1 MNKET
6 KKENINPR
14 SYYYNPDTKV
24 EIPGGFLLELLALS
38 ETLLQKEVKSESK
51 FKYNYINDK
60 DKIVKNFKQEDVES
74 GKLRKIVDWE
84 RTVDNP
90 TIEYS
95 ITEDG
100 IMYAKLKKFLEALHY
115 ENIEKGIAVTITKS
129 DNSDKELN

>member
-1 MNKET
+1 MT
-6 KKENINPR
+6 KENINPR

-129 DNSDKELN
+129 DNSDKDLK

>member
-1 MNKET
+1 MT
-6 KKENINPR
+6 KENINPR
-14 SYYYNPDTKV
+14 SYYYNTDTKV

-129 DNSDKELN
+129 DNSDKDLN

>member
-1 MNKET
+1 MT
-6 KKENINPR
+6 KENINPR

-129 DNSDKELN
+129 DNSDKNLN

>member
-1 MNKET
+1 MT
-6 KKENINPR
+6 KENINPR

-100 IMYAKLKKFLEALHY
+100 IMYAKLKKFLEALHS

-129 DNSDKELN
+129 DNSDKDLN

>member
-1 MNKET
+1 MT
-6 KKENINPR
+6 KENINPR

-129 DNSDKELN
+129 DNSDKDLN

>member
-1 MNKET
+1 M
-6 KKENINPR
+6 KKENINPT

-38 ETLLQKEVKSESK
+38 ETLLQKEVKLESK

-60 DKIVKNFKQEDVES
+60 DKIVKNVKQEDVES

-115 ENIEKGIAVTITKS
+115 ENIEKGIAVTTTKS
-129 DNSDKELN
+129 NNSDK

>member
-100 IMYAKLKKFLEALHY
+100 IMYTKLKKFLEALHY

-129 DNSDKELN
+129 DNSDKDLN

>member
-1 MNKET
+1 MT
-6 KKENINPR
+6 KENINPR

-38 ETLLQKEVKSESK
+38 ETLLQKEVKLESK

-60 DKIVKNFKQEDVES
+60 DKIVKNVKQEDVES

-115 ENIEKGIAVTITKS
+115 ENIEKGIAVTTTKS
-129 DNSDKELN
+129 NNSDK

>member
-1 MNKET
+1 MT
-6 KKENINPR
+6 KENINPR

>member
-1 MNKET
+1 MT
-6 KKENINPR
+6 KKNINPR

>member
-1 MNKET
+1 MT
-6 KKENINPR
+6 KENINPR
-14 SYYYNPDTKV
+14 SYYYNPDTKI

-129 DNSDKELN
+129 DNSDKDLN